1 MKGIQPRLK
10 CVAAWAGIMAVGALL
25 SSCAAKPEDALVGK
39 WKEVGGTETMEFFKD
54 GTVSIVDEG
63 MSMAGSYRFVDKD
76 RVKVELGGLGALMG
90 PVVARV
96 SISGED
102 LSWTMPDGKVS
113 KYKRA
118 K

>member
-1 MKGIQPRLK
+1 
-10 CVAAWAGIMAVGALL
+10 MAVGALL
-25 SSCAAKPEDALVGK
+25 SSCAAKPEDALVVK

>member
-1 MKGIQPRLK
+1 MNGIQRRFNGLTG
-10 CVAAWAGIMAVGALL
+10 WAGIAAVVALL
-25 SSCAAKPEDALVGK
+25 SSCSSKPEDAIVGK
-39 WKEVGGTETMEFFKD
+39 WKELGGTETMEFFRD
-54 GTVSIVDEG
+54 GTVSVVDEG
-63 MSMAGSYRFVDKD
+63 MSMAGSYKFVDKD

-113 KYKRA
+113 RYKRSR
-118 K
+118 